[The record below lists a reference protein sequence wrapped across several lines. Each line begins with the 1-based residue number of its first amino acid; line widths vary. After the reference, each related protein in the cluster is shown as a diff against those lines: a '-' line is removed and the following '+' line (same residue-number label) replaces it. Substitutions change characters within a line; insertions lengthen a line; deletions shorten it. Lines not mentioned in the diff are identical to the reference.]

1 MKTIKNGH
9 HPRPATSYC
18 VPKSFSNDH
27 SDDCLPVP
35 KLSFIPAAVIV
46 FMLGTACFANS
57 CSGDFVFDDTEA
69 ILNNAD
75 IKSDASLEKLFRH
88 DFWGTKLDSNSS
100 HKSYRPLTVLTF
112 RWNYSFANGLHPW
125 SFHVVNVILHGVVCV
140 LFLKVFSCLLAGNT
154 VSCLKQFPAPK
165 SSFLCAL
172 IYSVHPVHT
181 ENVAGIVG
189 RADLLC
195 ALLVGMSLLCYVQ
208 ACLSGEEDD
217 AGIPTDFS
225 LPWLLLSTLLI
236 ALAML
241 CKEQGITAIGIS
253 SAYDIIVVCQ
263 INLFP
268 FHKKKIIQANQNAKN
283 SWWKSLILRQ
293 LILLICGLLL
303 LGIRWRLMGSKA
315 PTFQHADN
323 PHSFISN
330 FFLRLVNYSYIY
342 ALNFWLL
349 LNPWWL
355 CFDWSMGCVP
365 TIESF
370 VDPRVCVAML
380 FWTGLFIMILV
391 SITYPVGQYK
401 RILSMAFAILV
412 VPFLPAS
419 NLFFRVGFVIAERIL
434 YLPSAGFCMLVVT
447 GARMICQFNSG
458 IRKVVASFF
467 VFLIVVYICRSVQR
481 SAEWQTESKLFTK
494 GEKVCPLNAKVHY
507 NIAKVKS
514 DDGEIDFAIERYN
527 LAIKLYPEYDQA
539 MNNLANILKERNMEE
554 EAKEL
559 LEKAVQIRPSFAAAW
574 MNLGIVQASMK
585 KYNEALI
592 SYTNAIRHRRNYPDC
607 FYNLGN
613 LFLETKQH
621 DLAIQAW
628 RNATILKPTHLSSWS
643 NMIILLD
650 SIDLKTA
657 ETACLNAINHLPQES
672 ILYLHL
678 GSVLGKMERYKES
691 EQNFLRAIKLMPNN
705 SRYYLNL
712 GILYHRW
719 GKFSEAVT
727 TYKTSLRLD
736 PNQKNA
742 QQYLQ
747 TVEKKINRQQL

>member
-1 MKTIKNGH
+1 MKTLRNGH
-9 HPRPATSYC
+9 HPRPTPSYYI
-18 VPKSFSNDH
+18 PKPCFID
-27 SDDCLPVP
+27 DDCLPVP
-35 KLSFIPAAVIV
+35 KLSFLPAAAIV
-46 FMLGTACFANS
+46 FLLGTACFANS
-57 CSGDFVFDDTEA
+57 CNGDFVFDDTEA

-75 IKSDASLEKLFRH
+75 IKSDVSLAKLFQH

-112 RWNYSFANGLHPW
+112 RWNYYFANGLHPW
-125 SFHVVNVILHGVVCV
+125 DFHVVNVILHGVVCV
-140 LFLKVFSCLLAGNT
+140 LFLKVFSCLFGNS
-154 VSCLKQFPAPK
+154 VFCLKQFSAPK

-172 IYSVHPVHT
+172 IYSVHPIHT

-208 ACLSGEEDD
+208 ACISGEDEDTE
-217 AGIPTDFS
+217 IPTDFS
-225 LPWLLLSTLLI
+225 LPWLLLSTILI

-253 SAYDIIVVCQ
+253 SAYDIIVVCR
-263 INLFP
+263 IDLFP
-268 FHKKKIIQANQNAKN
+268 FRRKKYIQETQNVKN

-293 LILLICGLLL
+293 FILLVCGLLL
-303 LGIRWRLMGSKA
+303 LGIRWRVMGSTT

-323 PHSFISN
+323 PHSFISSA
-330 FFLRLVNYSYIY
+330 FLRLVNYSYIY

-365 TIESF
+365 TIESV
-370 VDPRVCVAML
+370 VDPRIGVALL
-380 FWTGLFIMILV
+380 FWVVLITLILT
-391 SITYPVGQYK
+391 SISYPVEHYK

-447 GARMICQFNSG
+447 GARMFCQFSSVA
-458 IRKVVASFF
+458 RKVVASFF
-467 VFLIVVYICRSVQR
+467 LFLIVIYIFRSVQR
-481 SAEWQTESKLFTK
+481 SAEWLTESELFIK

-507 NIAKVKS
+507 NIAKVKA
-514 DDGEIDFAIERYN
+514 DEGAIDFAIEKYH

-539 MNNLANILKERNMEE
+539 MNNLANILKERNKEE
-554 EAKEL
+554 EAREL

-585 KYNEALI
+585 KYDEALI
-592 SYTNAIRHRRNYPDC
+592 SYTNAIHHRRNYPDC

-613 LFLETKQH
+613 LFLETKQYN
-621 DLAIQAW
+621 LALQAW
-628 RNATILKPTHLSSWS
+628 KNATIRKPTHLSSWS

-650 SIDLKTA
+650 SLDDLKAA
-657 ETACLNAINHLPQES
+657 EAAGYSAINHLPQES

-678 GSVLGKMERYKES
+678 GSVLGKMDRYKES
-691 EQNFLRAIKLMPNN
+691 EQSFLHAIKLMPTN

-712 GILYHRW
+712 GVLYHRW

-727 TYKTSLRLD
+727 AYKKSLSLD
-736 PNQKNA
+736 PTQKNA

-747 TVEKKINRQQL
+747 TVQKKINRQM